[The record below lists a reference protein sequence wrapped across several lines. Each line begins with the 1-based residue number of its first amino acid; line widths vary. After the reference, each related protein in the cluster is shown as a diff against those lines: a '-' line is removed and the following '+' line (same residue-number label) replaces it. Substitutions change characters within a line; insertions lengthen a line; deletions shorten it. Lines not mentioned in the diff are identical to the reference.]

1 MALTLSFL
9 LISALPS
16 LLIYFL
22 GGYHRDL
29 MWLWLPFVLIIAFFL
44 AIVFLFA
51 VTMFALGAFYQR
63 TLKDESKLNRWA
75 MWMISESAF
84 MVNLLMRVRMH
95 ASGMGKVPD
104 PKKTFMVVSNHL
116 SGFDHVGLT
125 ALFVRHRLVCVSK
138 EANKNVPVAGGWL
151 QKAGY
156 LSIKQDDILSGT
168 KVIEKAGEYIASG
181 QASVCIAPEGTRNKN
196 FPNPELLPFH
206 PGSFAMAYQAKCPI
220 VVFAIQNTNCVLRRF
235 PLRRT
240 NVYFD
245 CVGVLEYEEYQSLT
259 PRELADKC
267 SNLIQKRFEQKRA
280 RFYHLPAKEEE
291 QA

>member
-9 LISALPS
+9 FIALIPS
-16 LLIYFL
+16 LLVYFL
-22 GGYHRDL
+22 GGYYSDL
-29 MWLWLPFVLIIAFFL
+29 MWLWLPFALLLAFFVGL
-44 AIVFLFA
+44 IFVFA
-51 VTMFALGAFYQR
+51 VIMFLLGAIYQR
-63 TLKDESKLNRWA
+63 TLKGESKPNRWA

-84 MVNLLMRVRMH
+84 MVNLLLRVRMH
-95 ASGMGKVPD
+95 ATGLGKVPG
-104 PKKTFMVVSNHL
+104 PKQTFMLVSNHL
-116 SGFDHVGLT
+116 SGFDHIGLT
-125 ALFVRHRLVCVSK
+125 SLFVAHRFICVSK
-138 EANKNVPVAGGWL
+138 EANMSVPVAGGWL

-168 KVIEKAGEYIASG
+168 KVIEKAGQYIASG
-181 QASVCIAPEGTRNKN
+181 QASVCIAPEGTRNKT

-240 NVYFD
+240 DVYFD

-259 PRELADKC
+259 PRELADRC
-267 SNLIQKRFEQKRA
+267 SGLIQKRFEQKRA
-280 RFYHLPAKEEE
+280 RFYHLPVKED
-291 QA
+291 